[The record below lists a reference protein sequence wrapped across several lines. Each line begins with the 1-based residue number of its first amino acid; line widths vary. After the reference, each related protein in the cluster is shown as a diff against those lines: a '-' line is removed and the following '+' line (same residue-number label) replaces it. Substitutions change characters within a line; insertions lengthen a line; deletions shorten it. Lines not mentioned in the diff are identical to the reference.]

1 MLAGL
6 IHSPAQAQQKYGAQ
20 GDVYHLDVKK
30 VMQQIGLTVFMFP
43 IIK

>member
-20 GDVYHLDVKK
+20 GVLYQLDVKK
-30 VMQQIGLTVFMFP
+30 AMQQIGLTALMFP